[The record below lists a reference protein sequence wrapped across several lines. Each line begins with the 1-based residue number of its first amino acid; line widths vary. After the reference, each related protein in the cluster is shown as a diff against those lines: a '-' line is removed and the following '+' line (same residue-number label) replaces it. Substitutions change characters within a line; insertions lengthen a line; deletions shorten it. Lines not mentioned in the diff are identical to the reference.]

1 MTDASLTTGLA
12 VSSSGKRPGIYSEA
26 REVGFRAQ
34 VSRKA
39 DSPALQRALD
49 RLDKVLASD
58 QPPSAEV
65 PRGFYLN
72 ILV

>member
-12 VSSSGKRPGIYSEA
+12 ASPSGRRPSIYNEA
-26 REVGFRAQ
+26 REVKVRAQ
-34 VSRKA
+34 VSSKA
-39 DSPALQRALD
+39 DSPALQRALA

-58 QPPSAEV
+58 QPPSPDV
-65 PRGFYLN
+65 PRGYYVN